1 MGKNSCHI
9 ENDLVF
15 IKNLVSVFRLL
26 ETVASTK
33 PFFHVVNN
41 RSSEGDRYSGSGLLT
56 NTLI

>member
-1 MGKNSCHI
+1 MEKNCYHI

-15 IKNLVSVFRLL
+15 IKNLASVFRLL

-33 PFFHVVNN
+33 PFLYANN
-41 RSSEGDRYSGSGLLT
+41 MSTEGDRYSGSGFLT